1 MKIMFWCLA
10 SGLLVV
16 MAAYSAARDSSRVCQ
31 VPRST
36 TYQVFR

>member
-10 SGLLVV
+10 AGLLVV
-16 MAAYSAARDSSRVCQ
+16 MAGYSAAQYSSGLCQ

>member
-10 SGLLVV
+10 AGLLVV
-16 MAAYSAARDSSRVCQ
+16 LAAYSAASDSAGVCQ

-36 TYQVFR
+36 TYNLFR